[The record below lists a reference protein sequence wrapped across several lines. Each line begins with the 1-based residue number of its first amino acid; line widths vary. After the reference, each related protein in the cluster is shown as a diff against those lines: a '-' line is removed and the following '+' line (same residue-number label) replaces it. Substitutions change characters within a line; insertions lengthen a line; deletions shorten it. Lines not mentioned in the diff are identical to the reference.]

1 MPVDAYSKLNAQRV
15 SAGVCFTP
23 AKNNRPALVCSEVV
37 ATTGTVWPS
46 MLRAWLTTIIVPSQ
60 DSRQPGGRRGLPH
73 EREIERATGLH

>member
-1 MPVDAYSKLNAQRV
+1 
-15 SAGVCFTP
+15 
-23 AKNNRPALVCSEVV
+23 VV